1 MNEPE
6 TEMTLAAEREIADAW
21 ADAYRTWLDEG
32 GIDELAAYFGD
43 TQDGAE
49 VPAQ

>member
-1 MNEPE
+1 MD
-6 TEMTLAAEREIADAW
+6 TKDTDTLQAEREIADAW

-43 TQDGAE
+43 VADAAGVGT
-49 VPAQ
+49 P